1 MGRPGNRPAIAA
13 QGLRLQR
20 AFEAGA
26 VLVAAEQELAVQ
38 RVDHVDGIAQH
49 DDDLGVR
56 RKRLDLLGGAP
67 RVEVPDGAFADPAG
81 LPGAG
86 EEVEVRIEIFEAPG
100 VIQVAAEEERLLGI
114 GKEDLG
120 MRSEEHTS
128 ELQSLMRISY

>member
-1 MGRPGNRPAIAA
+1 M
-13 QGLRLQR
+13 
-20 AFEAGA
+20 
-26 VLVAAEQELAVQ
+26 

-114 GKEDLG
+114 GEEDLG

>member
-67 RVEVPDGAFADPAG
+67 RVEVPDGALD
-81 LPGAG
+81 
-86 EEVEVRIEIFEAPG
+86 RKST
-100 VIQVAAEEERLLGI
+100 RL
-114 GKEDLG
+114 KSSHSCASRMPSSARKKKRTDN
-120 MRSEEHTS
+120 
-128 ELQSLMRISY
+128 